1 MYTADLQPRFFSVA
15 SSFYLL
21 SKIETVLAV
30 QQKDLETNR
39 VFVSYI
45 VLTNF
50 HILNIRGQSI
60 NFLKLSQAL
69 WALVQIKAESLLFF
83 VEYT

>member
-69 WALVQIKAESLLFF
+69 
-83 VEYT
+83 